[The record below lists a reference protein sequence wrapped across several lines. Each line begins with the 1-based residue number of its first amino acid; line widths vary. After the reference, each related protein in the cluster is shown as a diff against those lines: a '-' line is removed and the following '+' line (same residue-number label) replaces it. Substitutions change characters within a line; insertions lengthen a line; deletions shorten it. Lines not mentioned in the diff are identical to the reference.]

1 MTIQQAI
8 WTLIDCRRLLINGLV
23 LVQAEEITEAFDM
36 AIEALNNVMDSENDA
51 VKTEDDVI
59 KRQDA
64 IKTVC
69 RTRCGD
75 KAKGCPAHSCPVI
88 EEFDALPSAEAEW
101 IPCSERLP
109 NTNGI
114 YIVTRRR
121 SDGFECRNLTDA
133 CYFDGTSTWHDD
145 TRVNHGRKYLTDVL
159 AWMPLPE
166 PYRGD
171 GEL

>member
-1 MTIQQAI
+1 MSKMIDGNKLILALSDWWYSSFGLKETEESKAI
-8 WTLIDCRRLLINGLV
+8 HKV
-23 LVQAEEITEAFDM
+23 LDEVEKYVEHE
-36 AIEALNNVMDSENDA
+36 
-51 VKTEDDVI
+51 K
-59 KRQDA
+59 
-64 IKTVC
+64 
-69 RTRCGD
+69 
-75 KAKGCPAHSCPVI
+75 
-88 EEFDALPSAEAEW
+88 SAGGW